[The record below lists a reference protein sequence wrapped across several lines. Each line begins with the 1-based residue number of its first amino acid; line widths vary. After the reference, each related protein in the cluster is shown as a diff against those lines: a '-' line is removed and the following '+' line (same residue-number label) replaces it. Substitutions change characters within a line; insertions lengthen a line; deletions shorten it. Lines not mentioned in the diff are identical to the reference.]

1 MSADT
6 TRSLLGKIIESSIK
20 DNKTSSS
27 SKQNQH
33 TTADSGADKEATE
46 GTTEPEE
53 VMMVKVTWM

>member
-1 MSADT
+1 M
-6 TRSLLGKIIESSIK
+6 
-20 DNKTSSS
+20 S